1 MSKNANNKIA
11 LLSSFNNIN
20 NLAPSKKANNIQKG
34 KLSNNLIKENKEKD
48 MRLYFTL
55 FTLGL
60 DNLINYFN
68 EKNIKFIDLLILS
81 KDSMKELQLELYQ
94 RNRIYNFSNAFT
106 KFAKNYTIDEIIE
119 FFENNKQF
127 LINRK
132 IFDEKIKNKFNFE
145 NNTNNNINNKNIE
158 PNKIILLKEENK
170 NNDNNYETP
179 KHKDNNNI
187 KLNKKISHS
196 TNKKSH
202 RGKNIIKNYLL
213 IKKDVDDFLNKLNK
227 QKEDTQYLSFK
238 YGKYIKK
245 INPYERN
252 EDDIMISEEKNNN
265 KKLNIDKL
273 IEKINFLENKK
284 MSTKG
289 LEHINQIKNYII
301 EKKYNLT
308 MEEVFKLENE
318 IEKIIELNI
327 KKENL
332 INNLYMKEK
341 EIDEI
346 KNQISNE

>member
-1 MSKNANNKIA
+1 MSKNANNKIS
-11 LLSSFNNIN
+11 LLSSINNIN
-20 NLAPSKKANNIQKG
+20 NLVPSEKANNIQKG
-34 KLSNNLIKENKEKD
+34 KLSNNLIKENKEND
-48 MRLYFTL
+48 TRLYFTL

-68 EKNIKFIDLLILS
+68 EKNLKFIDLLILS

-132 IFDEKIKNKFNFE
+132 VFDEKIKNKFNFE
-145 NNTNNNINNKNIE
+145 NNNNNKNNKNIE

-245 INPYERN
+245 INLYERN

-265 KKLNIDKL
+265 KKINIDKL

-318 IEKIIELNI
+318 IEKIIELNL
-327 KKENL
+327 KKEKL

-346 KNQISNE
+346 KNQISNK